1 MVRQSAIVD
10 RSAVRRDQILGIA
23 AEVFLRDGFSGAAM
37 SDIAE
42 RVGGSKATLYNY
54 FPSKKDLFLAVVQ
67 DRAERAL
74 DLIGP
79 SSGDYADLEAA
90 LRDIGLRTLKS
101 VIGADSIAFYRL
113 LISEAGRFPEI
124 GTFFYAEH
132 RRRLVAP
139 LMPHLQRA
147 LDAHGLGFED
157 HLEAGEMFYDL
168 CAGSIHRRALM
179 GVPVA
184 SGDAAIAAQVER
196 SVTMFL
202 KLCTKRGAPLAG
214 PRSLV

>member
-1 MVRQSAIVD
+1 MGRTSAAVD
-10 RSAVRRDQILGIA
+10 RSALRRDQILGIA

-54 FPSKKDLFLAVVQ
+54 FPSKKDLFLAVIQ
-67 DRAERAL
+67 DRAGQAL
-74 DLIGP
+74 EQLGP
-79 SSGDYADLEAA
+79 SSGDYADLAAA
-90 LRDIGLRTLKS
+90 LRDIGLRTLRN
-101 VIGADSIAFYRL
+101 VLGADSIAFYRL

-132 RRRLVAP
+132 RRRIVAP
-139 LMPHLQRA
+139 LIPHLQRE
-147 LDAHGLGFED
+147 LDIAGLGFAD
-157 HLEAGEMFYDL
+157 HLEAGELFYDL

-184 SGDAAIAAQVER
+184 SGNDAIAAQVDR
-196 SVTMFL
+196 AVTMFL
-202 KLCTKRGAPLAG
+202 RLCDRDGG
-214 PRSLV
+214 SPRLLTVV